1 MLISNKFKLLLS
13 KIRIAQCNKKKKLKL
28 KIFSIDLILLDLLWK
43 NGVIY
48 GYNKKKDICIIFLRY
63 SLRGFGM
70 VDSVAFL
77 YPILT
82 KKQLKTLIILNPY
95 YSYLILTFKGI
106 SICSKSNLVDY
117 GGILI
122 AKL

>member
-1 MLISNKFKLLLS
+1 
-13 KIRIAQCNKKKKLKL
+13 
-28 KIFSIDLILLDLLWK
+28 
-43 NGVIY
+43 
-48 GYNKKKDICIIFLRY
+48 
-63 SLRGFGM
+63 M

-117 GGILI
+117 GGRLI